1 MLSILLVQ
9 DLHPLGSFKQLTVP
23 SLAMCVL
30 DDVGVCA
37 CVFQIRLRFSFYS
50 PFYCCISQFIISFF
64 FSLSSI
70 LMICYGD
77 LLFFVHFF
85 FFTDCECR
93 RDERKTSIYASRCNL
108 EQNSLLEQP
117 LLTFKG
123 AFEQIPKNCNRSKW
137 LRWMVH
143 FFFMDLV
150 STGKKKKK
158 RERE

>member
-64 FSLSSI
+64 FFAI
-70 LMICYGD
+70 INFND
-77 LLFFVHFF
+77 LLRRPAVFRSFF
-85 FFTDCECR
+85 FFLQTVNAVVTKEKHRFTHHAAISNRTVCSSSHCLLLKVPSNKS
-93 RDERKTSIYASRCNL
+93 RKTVIDRNGCVGWSI
-108 EQNSLLEQP
+108 
-117 LLTFKG
+117 
-123 AFEQIPKNCNRSKW
+123 
-137 LRWMVH
+137 
-143 FFFMDLV
+143 FFLWI
-150 STGKKKKK
+150 
-158 RERE
+158 